1 MNNQGQVSGQQGDGL
16 GPAGA
21 DVGHHQAV
29 DEGARQWTA
38 AVGYQVDLQVARWGL
53 VPVVVGPYR
62 NPVSHGF
69 PTAPTTTAASRG
81 PDRLQQPVQGGCAG
95 GEQPFPDQGVQLQ
108 VTVALPS
115 FF

>member
-16 GPAGA
+16 GPAGT

-29 DEGARQWTA
+29 DEGTRQWTA
-38 AVGYQVDLQVARWGL
+38 AVGHQVDLQVARWGL

-69 PTAPTTTAASRG
+69 RRPLRRRLPAVDRIGFSSRSRV
-81 PDRLQQPVQGGCAG
+81 D
-95 GEQPFPDQGVQLQ
+95 
-108 VTVALPS
+108 ALAVS
-115 FF
+115 SLSLTRESSCR